1 MRHEHRLT
9 VRSHECDANG
19 HVNNAVYLNYLE
31 DARVAFLRAVG
42 TSYREL
48 IERGF
53 GLMVVQVKIDYRGQ
67 AFMED
72 PLLVVTQ
79 PIGRRYTGG
88 TFSQKVYREE
98 GSRPVLIADAEVTW
112 VCVNSEKKPARLPPF
127 LATPALDPVGE
138 EASETRAA
146 EHPAGNPLSSGDP
159 G

>member
-1 MRHEHRLT
+1 MRHEHGLT

-31 DARVAFLRAVG
+31 DARVGFLKAVG

-48 IERGF
+48 IDRGF
-53 GLMVVQVKIDYRGQ
+53 GLMVVQVRIDYRGQ

-72 PLLVVTQ
+72 PLVVVTE
-79 PIGRRYTGG
+79 PIKKRFTGG

-98 GSRPVLIADAEVTW
+98 GSQRVLIADAEVTW
-112 VCVNSEKKPARLPPF
+112 VCVSREKKPVRLPPF
-127 LATPALDPVGE
+127 LAIAALDPAKPPGGSPAE
-138 EASETRAA
+138 EG
-146 EHPAGNPLSSGDP
+146 PAGETPVSSGDP